1 MKVDL
6 FKKLIKEAVAEA
18 VREELNNIL
27 NEQFVQP
34 KVNQIQENRTLNFT
48 SNDVLATRTQIREKM
63 GSMFGFNQPS
73 INENVST
80 NSLQV
85 DNNADNPFLAFIA
98 DAGAN
103 MTPQERAGL
112 KNLG

>member
-18 VREELNNIL
+18 VREELKNIL
-27 NEQFVQP
+27 NEQFTQP
-34 KVNQIQENRTLNFT
+34 KINQIQENRTMSFT
-48 SNDVLATRTQIREKM
+48 SEDVNTTRTQIRERM
-63 GSMFGFNQPS
+63 GNMFGFNQSQADIDNTPH
-73 INENVST
+73 
-80 NSLQV
+80 LQV
-85 DNNADNPFLAFIA
+85 DTNSDNPFLSFIA

-103 MTPQERAGL
+103 MTAQERAGL

>member
-1 MKVDL
+1 MKVEL

-27 NEQFVQP
+27 NESYSQP
-34 KVNQIQENRTLNFT
+34 KLNQIQETKTLSFT
-48 SNDVLATRTQIREKM
+48 SEDVNTTRSQIRERM
-63 GSMFGFNQPS
+63 GSMFGFNQ
-73 INENVST
+73 NQST
-80 NSLQV
+80 MNSNSNLTV
-85 DNNADNPFLAFIA
+85 DNNSDNPFLAFIA

-112 KNLG
+112 QNLG

>member
-18 VREELNNIL
+18 VREELNTIF
-27 NEQFVQP
+27 NEVQKP
-34 KVNQIQENRTLNFT
+34 KPIQESQTLNFT
-48 SNDVLATRTQIREKM
+48 SNDVMTVRTNIREKM
-63 GSMFGFNQPS
+63 GSMFGFDQNLNM
-73 INENVST
+73 NENSSNST
-80 NSLQV
+80 LQV
-85 DNNADNPFLAFIA
+85 DSNAENPYLAFIA
-98 DAGAN
+98 DSAAT

>member
-18 VREELNNIL
+18 VREELNTIFS
-27 NEQFVQP
+27 EVP
-34 KVNQIQENRTLNFT
+34 KQKSIQESQTLNFT
-48 SNDVLATRTQIREKM
+48 SNDVMTARTNIREKM
-63 GSMFGFNQPS
+63 SSMFGFDQNLNMNGNS
-73 INENVST
+73 SNST
-80 NSLQV
+80 LQV
-85 DNNADNPFLAFIA
+85 DNNAENPFLSFIA
-98 DAGAN
+98 DAAAN